1 MTLGDLLVQLQDPSE
16 IHQLLAEAG
25 NIKLVAKLNEA
36 AKTRGCDPCD
46 AALRAVDDFA
56 LHAEDEA
63 WLRLVGLI
71 QDADAPAA
79 TCLNEM
85 ISWSLGRV
93 TTADDPM
100 DLRRRGP
107 EPDKAPQ

>member
-1 MTLGDLLVQLQDPSE
+1 MTTLGDLLGRLQDPSE

-36 AKTRGCDPCD
+36 AKVRDCEPCD
-46 AALRAVDDFA
+46 AALRAVDDFV

-63 WLRLVGLI
+63 WVRLIGLI

-85 ISWSLGRV
+85 LAWSLAR
-93 TTADDPM
+93 
-100 DLRRRGP
+100 
-107 EPDKAPQ
+107 

>member
-1 MTLGDLLVQLQDPSE
+1 MTLGDLLEQLRDPSE
-16 IHQLLAEAG
+16 IHQMLAEAG
-25 NIKLVAKLNEA
+25 NVKLIAKLNEVA
-36 AKTRGCDPCD
+36 EARSCDPCD

-71 QDADAPAA
+71 QDADTPAA

-85 ISWSLGRV
+85 IAWSLAR
-93 TTADDPM
+93 
-100 DLRRRGP
+100 
-107 EPDKAPQ
+107 